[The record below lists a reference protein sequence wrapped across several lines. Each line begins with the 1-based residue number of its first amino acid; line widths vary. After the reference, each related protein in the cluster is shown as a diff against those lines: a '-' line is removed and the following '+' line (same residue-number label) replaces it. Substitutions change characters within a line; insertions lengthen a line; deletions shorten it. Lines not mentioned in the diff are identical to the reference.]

1 MFVITNYPLWPSF
14 GWLENKIRKLKS
26 KRVLRDFADREEK
39 KNWQLEQELKLA
51 KYQLA
56 HFKMM

>member
-14 GWLENKIRKLKS
+14 GWLENKFRKLRS

-39 KNWQLEQELKLA
+39 KSWQLEQELKLA